1 MKVMKKHLLIVALLL
16 LTCLT
21 GCDNTLKNHI
31 SIDDYEFYSFKQFNR
46 DIEVPKDVDVIAN
59 LRDSKKIRGPI
70 KGVPTNMRLVN
81 KTKEGDTLKITF
93 YGKNLK
99 VFSIGKDFYE
109 AEKSIISK

>member
-21 GCDNTLKNHI
+21 GCDNTLKKHI
-31 SIDDYEFYSFKQFNR
+31 SIDDYEFYYINR
-46 DIEVPKDVDVIAN
+46 DIEVPEGVDVIAN

-70 KGVPTNMRLVN
+70 KGPATTMRLVN
-81 KTKEGDTLKITF
+81 KTKEGDTLEITF
-93 YGKNLK
+93 YGKDFK

>member
-1 MKVMKKHLLIVALLL
+1 MKVMKKLLLIVALLL

-31 SIDDYEFYSFKQFNR
+31 SIDDYEFYYFNR
-46 DIEVPKDVDVIAN
+46 DIEVPEGVDIIAN

-70 KGVPTNMRLVN
+70 KGPATTMRLVN
-81 KTKEGDTLKITF
+81 KTKDGDTLDITF

>member
-1 MKVMKKHLLIVALLL
+1 MKVMKKHVLIAALLL
-16 LTCLT
+16 LACCLT
-21 GCDNTLKNHI
+21 GCDNTLKDHI
-31 SIDDYEFYSFKQFNR
+31 RIDDYEFYYFNR
-46 DIEVPKDVDVIAN
+46 DIEVPEGVDIIAN

-70 KGVPTNMRLVN
+70 KGPATTMRLVN
-81 KTKEGDTLKITF
+81 KTKEGDTLEITF

>member
-21 GCDNTLKNHI
+21 GCDNALKKH
-31 SIDDYEFYSFKQFNR
+31 K
-46 DIEVPKDVDVIAN
+46 
-59 LRDSKKIRGPI
+59 GPA
-70 KGVPTNMRLVN
+70 TTMRLVN
-81 KTKEGDTLKITF
+81 KTKDGDTLEITF
-93 YGKNLK
+93 YGKDFK

>member
-1 MKVMKKHLLIVALLL
+1 MKVMKKHVLIIALLL

-21 GCDNTLKNHI
+21 GCKKTLKDQI
-31 SIDDYEFYSFKQFNR
+31 SIDDYEFYSLKEFNR
-46 DIEVPKDVDVIAN
+46 DIEVPEDVDVIAN

-70 KGVPTNMRLVN
+70 KGVAKTMRLVN
-81 KTKEGDTLKITF
+81 KTKDGDTLKITF
-93 YGKNLK
+93 YGNNYR

>member
-1 MKVMKKHLLIVALLL
+1 MKVMKKQLLIVALLL
-16 LTCLT
+16 LTCLA
-21 GCDNTLKNHI
+21 GCDNTLKDHI
-31 SIDDYEFYSFKQFNR
+31 RIDDYEFYYFNR
-46 DIEVPKDVDVIAN
+46 DIEVPEGVDIIAN

-70 KGVPTNMRLVN
+70 KGPATTMRLVN
-81 KTKEGDTLKITF
+81 KTKDGDTLDITF